1 MKKITTIVLLFLW
14 GAVGYSQQIDTTGIY
29 GERKDSLDAAVFTER
44 NPSNYLSKGR
54 EIRTEIISADGL
66 MKMACCN
73 LGESFE
79 NSASVTVGYSDA
91 TTGARQI
98 RLLGLSGAYTQMLD
112 ENRPAMRG
120 IAAPFGLSYVPGPW
134 MESIQVAKGSPSLV
148 NGSEAVTGSIN
159 MEFRKPTDSKP
170 LYVQASV
177 MDDTKTDVNILSS
190 LDLGKGFYTI
200 IMGHADGNFRTYDM
214 NGDGFADDPRMAQF
228 NLSNRWLYYT
238 PELQL
243 RWGVKALRDSRK
255 GGQIEGPWTS
265 DVTNSSVNAY
275 FKAGKA
281 LREDN
286 SASIALVG
294 DYSWHQ
300 TESFFGH
307 NAYTGGQHSAFGNLI
322 YRNLFT
328 EHSDLTAG
336 LHVTADLILED
347 ILAGGQDIRE
357 ARTTLTKWE
366 PYAEYTFKQGESF
379 TLIAGLS
386 LPWVVGDR
394 IHAVPRLTAKYQ
406 PSESWVFRL
415 NGGRGL
421 RHSHP
426 IADHIGILSTG
437 KRIEGALTDR
447 LLEDAWTYG
456 GNATVYFT
464 ESAYLSLDWF
474 STSFSK
480 QLLTDRESPS
490 SISFY
495 TLDGHRSYS
504 NNLQA
509 DMHFEPLAGLE
520 LTLTGRMTDAR
531 AWQPGGEVRELP
543 MTSSYK
549 AVFNAQYKTKL
560 SRWIF
565 DFTAAVNGP
574 SRVYDFMREIRDADG
589 TLLYPDGMTPAFPS
603 VFAQVTRRFRGFDI
617 FLGGENLTG
626 YTQPVPVID
635 AATPFSETF
644 DAASVWGPLM
654 GAKVYAGFRITIWK

>member
-214 NGDGFADDPRMAQF
+214 NGDGFADDSRMAQF

-357 ARTTLTKWE
+357 ARATLIKWE
-366 PYAEYTFKQGESF
+366 PYAEYTFKQGENF

-386 LPWVVGDR
+386 LPWVVGDG

-426 IADHIGILSTG
+426 VADNIGILSTG
-437 KRIEGALTDR
+437 KRVEGALTDR

-474 STSFSK
+474 STRFNK

-531 AWQPGGEVRELP
+531 AWQPSGEVRELP
-543 MTSSYK
+543 MSSRYK

-589 TLLYPDGMTPAFPS
+589 TLLYPDGTTPAFPS
-603 VFAQVTRRFRGFDI
+603 VYAQVTRRFRGFDI

-635 AATPFSETF
+635 AATPFSESF

>member
-214 NGDGFADDPRMAQF
+214 NGDGFADDSRMAQF

-357 ARTTLTKWE
+357 ARATLIKWE
-366 PYAEYTFKQGESF
+366 PYAEYTFKQGENF

-386 LPWVVGDR
+386 LPWVVGDG
-394 IHAVPRLTAKYQ
+394 IHTVPRLTAKYQ

-426 IADHIGILSTG
+426 VADNIGILSTG
-437 KRIEGALTDR
+437 KRVEGALTDR

-474 STSFSK
+474 STRFNK

-531 AWQPGGEVRELP
+531 AWQPSGEVRELP
-543 MTSSYK
+543 MSSRYK

-589 TLLYPDGMTPAFPS
+589 TLLYPDGTTPAFPS
-603 VFAQVTRRFRGFDI
+603 VYAQVTRRFRGFDI

-635 AATPFSETF
+635 AATPFSESF